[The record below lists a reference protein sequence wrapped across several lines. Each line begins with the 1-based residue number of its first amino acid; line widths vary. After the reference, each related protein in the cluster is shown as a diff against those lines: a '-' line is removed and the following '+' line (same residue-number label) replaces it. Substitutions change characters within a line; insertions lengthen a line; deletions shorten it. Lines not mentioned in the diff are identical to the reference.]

1 MVKSIATLMVIA
13 IIFFMSIQVVE
24 AAKITNDG
32 VTIFYEGKVRKGD
45 AERVRI
51 MLEETFIQNINLDS
65 QGGHAIEGFSLG
77 RLFKEYN
84 LVAVVDDDKRCLSAC
99 ANAILGSPIKLIY
112 GTLGFHVAWSSGKGN
127 LSDGMKQGQQFAVM
141 YTLYNFEMGY
151 GLHFQYLTAMY
162 TDADTMLLLSDEDL
176 ELFKSTN
183 GDTFFRAVDLPKGWI
198 ASRIAG
204 PARLY
209 LLGEGL

>member
-13 IIFFMSIQVVE
+13 IIFFMSIQTVE

-84 LVAVVDDDKRCLSAC
+84 LVAVVDEIR
-99 ANAILGSPIKLIY
+99 GVYP
-112 GTLGFHVAWSSGKGN
+112 HV
-127 LSDGMKQGQQFAVM
+127 L
-141 YTLYNFEMGY
+141 TLYWV
-151 GLHFQYLTAMY
+151 H
-162 TDADTMLLLSDEDL
+162 LL
-176 ELFKSTN
+176 N
-183 GDTFFRAVDLPKGWI
+183 
-198 ASRIAG
+198 
-204 PARLY
+204 
-209 LLGEGL
+209 